1 MGPPPLAAGKETDLA
16 FRRIVVAFTA
26 LVAALFVAQTADASR
41 SSYRLSCGDTITAD
55 TVLRADIIG
64 CSGTALVIGA
74 DGVTLD
80 LGGHAVDGAIL
91 ASGQADVRVVDG
103 FVYGDVRFE
112 DVSRAVVRRLQVRH
126 GSIACLGSAGC
137 AIGRNTVTG
146 GGIAI
151 SESESGVPNR
161 VRGNVV
167 RSAPGAGITATRTDT
182 TSITANIVRNSG
194 VGIETSHAADLRIER
209 NVIVDNSGDGLSGSF
224 GSASGIVRNI
234 VAGNGGDGIS
244 LRTWGGETLIAR
256 NLVYRNGGNGVLGAA
271 VAHWSVI
278 RNVASSNG
286 AAGIAITGA
295 VDDATLA
302 RNRAR
307 RNRGLGI
314 DAATGVSDGGGNRA
328 GANGVAA
335 QCAGIACR

>member
-1 MGPPPLAAGKETDLA
+1 MA
-16 FRRIVVAFTA
+16 FRRIVVALTA
-26 LVAALFVAQTADASR
+26 LVAALFVAQAADAAR
-41 SSYRLSCGDTITAD
+41 SSYRLSCGDTVTAD

-91 ASGQADVRVVDG
+91 ASGRADVRVLDG
-103 FVYGDVRFE
+103 AVYGDVRFE
-112 DVSRAVVRRLQVRH
+112 DVSRAGVRRLQVRH
-126 GSIACLGSAGC
+126 GSIACLDSAGC
-137 AIGRNTVTG
+137 AIVRNIVGG

-161 VRGNVV
+161 IRGNIV
-167 RSAPGAGITATRTDT
+167 RSAPGAGIAANRTDT
-182 TSITANIVRNSG
+182 TSITANVVRGSE
-194 VGIETSHAADLRIER
+194 VGIEASHAADLRIER
-209 NVIVDNSGDGLSGSF
+209 NVIVGNSGDGLSGSF
-224 GSASGIVRNI
+224 GSASEIVRNI
-234 VAGNGGDGIS
+234 IARNGGDGIS

-256 NLVYRNGGNGVLGAA
+256 NLVHRNRGNGVLGAA
-271 VAHWSVI
+271 VAHWAVI
-278 RNVASSNG
+278 RNTASRNA

-314 DAATGVSDGGGNRA
+314 DAGAGVRDGGGNRA
-328 GANGVAA
+328 IANGGAA